1 MNSNQAYMY
10 NYYSFAKQFYI
21 YLHIFTSTNMGVFG
35 LKYAKFSTFFKT
47 TGMVAL
53 RGLAM

>member
-1 MNSNQAYMY
+1 MNSNRAYSSY
-10 NYYSFAKQFYI
+10 FV

-47 TGMVAL
+47 TSMVAL